1 MTTIRAGRRI
11 GFLALVAVTVAAVG
25 CSRGPDATALQT
37 EVQGKLDQ
45 RFKPGLFG
53 LVGFKRQGS
62 APLPASDA
70 GAKRLAVYFNA
81 TLKMNQGYDFGD
93 WEGLSPA
100 TLAHVLGATD
110 KGIYGLKAGDEPA
123 GRGDQGL
130 RQLDLRVVGR
140 QVAERRGHDG
150 RRREGAGARQRRP
163 RVAVEAAH
171 RPPRRHGRHSAA
183 RGPAGGR
190 GGDQGG
196 ARPRAAGDHRPAR
209 APEAR
214 LHGRQ
219 RTRSG

>member
-11 GFLALVAVTVAAVG
+11 GFLALVAVTLAAVG

-110 KGIYGLKAGDEPA
+110 KGIFGLKAGENQPGEVIKA
-123 GRGDQGL
+123 YGSSTYEWSGDKWQS
-130 RQLDLRVVGR
+130 
-140 QVAERRGHDG
+140 RRGHDG
-150 RRREGAGARQRRP
+150 RRREGARSPATPPPRLSRSSSSTASPPWSTFRRP
-163 RVAVEAAH
+163 GS
-171 RPPRRHGRHSAA
+171 PRR
-183 RGPAGGR
+183 
-190 GGDQGG
+190 
-196 ARPRAAGDHRPAR
+196 
-209 APEAR
+209 
-214 LHGRQ
+214 
-219 RTRSG
+219 TRR

>member
-1 MTTIRAGRRI
+1 MTTIRTGGRI

-81 TLKMNQGYDFGD
+81 TLKMNEGYDFGD

-110 KGIYGLKAGDEPA
+110 KGILGVKAGENKP
-123 GRGDQGL
+123 GDVIKAYGSSTYEWSGDKWQS
-130 RQLDLRVVGR
+130 
-140 QVAERRGHDG
+140 RRGHGG
-150 RRREGAGARQRRP
+150 RRREG
-163 RVAVEAAH
+163 
-171 RPPRRHGRHSAA
+171 
-183 RGPAGGR
+183 PA
-190 GGDQGG
+190 
-196 ARPRAAGDHRPAR
+196 
-209 APEAR
+209 
-214 LHGRQ
+214 GRQ
-219 RTRSG
+219 RGPRRLSRSNSSTGSPPWSRFRPRGSGRRTRR